1 MIKVIIFA
9 SGYKIQL
16 ALPFHASYAD
26 VYTTLFNWLDIDED
40 PCLILMKMM
49 TDRRLRP
56 TSEPLED
63 IAINDIVSFRLF
75 GDTAKLSSVTENNM
89 LKITIRTGASCHHDI
104 TLALPLSASVADLY
118 CALYS
123 WLEIDITWVNYDE
136 DLAPI
141 LKTTS
146 TGQPLYPTSEPLIS
160 YAHETH
166 VSLHLITGGAV
177 QGFRSQLGA
186 AVGHMSPQMRR
197 QQLSAPDGPIDTPSQ
212 HIRDIRMAI
221 TNRLDDEPDME
232 PAKKDAVMDSHMRG
246 QQVYA
251 THGPVESPTR
261 CIRDNRMAIASL
273 LNDDPD
279 TEKETF

>member
-75 GDTAKLSSVTENNM
+75 GDTNKLSAVTEKNM
-89 LKITIRTGASCHHDI
+89 LKIIIRTGASCVRDI

-141 LKTTS
+141 LTTTS
-146 TGQPLYPTSEPLIS
+146 TGQPLYPTSESLIS

-186 AVGHMSPQMRR
+186 VVGHMGPQMRH
-197 QQLSAPDGPIDTPSQ
+197 QELSAPHGSVDTPTQ
-212 HIRDIRMAI
+212 YIRDI
-221 TNRLDDEPDME
+221 
-232 PAKKDAVMDSHMRG
+232 
-246 QQVYA
+246 
-251 THGPVESPTR
+251 
-261 CIRDNRMAIASL
+261 RMAIASL
-273 LNDDPD
+273 LNNEPD
-279 TEKETF
+279 TEKEKEEAPQDGEDMEDDILRICTHVIM